1 MIDPKTRGLGAR
13 RPLTLLFL
21 AAAGL
26 LYLAV
31 HHTYQRLNA
40 AVAQQPSQQRSPQ
53 QELLYRNNIAIALM
67 EQFNFREALGE
78 LGQCSKIDGKFVPA
92 LVNSGLAHFYLQ
104 EFPQAEAF
112 FKKAVTLNPSQPNA
126 LFALGM
132 IYRNQ
137 NQMDAALESFSRI
150 LAADAQDSPTLY
162 QAGQIYL
169 KQQKYQ
175 QAVDT
180 LKKVIELSPYDIA
193 AHYNLATALIR
204 KGDQADGQRMMETF
218 THLREKGG
226 ISNTGTQYG
235 EQGKYMLAI
244 GEYADIKG
252 LTSSSLATLARPVKF
267 VDATDAAGIR
277 FQHGASSSPKPSP
290 LAPMSEQE
298 LVASLGSGASFW
310 DYDND
315 GHLDIFL
322 GNSSG
327 TGATSQGVLLHGN
340 GKGSFTDVT
349 EKSGIQA
356 DGLTMGAYWGDLN
369 NDGRADLFLT
379 QYGTN
384 RLYQNNGD
392 GTFSDVSGK
401 AGITADGH
409 W

>member
-1 MIDPKTRGLGAR
+1 M
-13 RPLTLLFL
+13 TLLSL
-21 AAAGL
+21 AAATL
-26 LYLAV
+26 LYLAA

-40 AVAQQPSQQRSPQ
+40 AAAQQPSQERSPQ

-78 LGQCSKIDGKFVPA
+78 LAQCSKIDPKFVPA

-112 FKKAVTLNPSQPNA
+112 FKKAVALNPSQPNA

-137 NQMDAALESFSRI
+137 NQMDAALESFSKI

-204 KGDQADGQRMMETF
+204 KGDQADGQKMMETF
-218 THLREKGG
+218 TRLREKGG

-252 LTSSSLATLARPVKF
+252 LSSSIPTTPVRPVKF
-267 VDATDAAGIR
+267 VDATEAAGIR
-277 FQHGASSSPKPSP
+277 FQHGASSSPKSP

-298 LVASLGSGASFW
+298 LVASLGSGAAFW

-315 GHLDIFL
+315 GHLDVFL

-327 TGATSQGVLLHGN
+327 AGAGSQGILLHSD
-340 GKGSFTDVT
+340 GKGGFTDVT
-349 EKSGIQA
+349 AKSGIQG
-356 DGLTMGAYWGDLN
+356 DGLTMGAYWGDLE
-369 NDGRADLFLT
+369 
-379 QYGTN
+379 Q
-384 RLYQNNGD
+384 
-392 GTFSDVSGK
+392 
-401 AGITADGH
+401 
-409 W
+409 

>member
-1 MIDPKTRGLGAR
+1 
-13 RPLTLLFL
+13 
-21 AAAGL
+21 
-26 LYLAV
+26 
-31 HHTYQRLNA
+31 
-40 AVAQQPSQQRSPQ
+40 
-53 QELLYRNNIAIALM
+53 M

-78 LGQCSKIDGKFVPA
+78 LGQCSKIDPKFVPA

-112 FKKAVTLNPSQPNA
+112 FKKAVALNPSQPNA

-137 NQMDAALESFSRI
+137 NQMDAALESFSKI

-204 KGDQADGQRMMETF
+204 KGDQADGQKMMETF
-218 THLREKGG
+218 TRLREKGG

-252 LTSSSLATLARPVKF
+252 LSSSVL
-267 VDATDAAGIR
+267 
-277 FQHGASSSPKPSP
+277 
-290 LAPMSEQE
+290 
-298 LVASLGSGASFW
+298 
-310 DYDND
+310 YN
-315 GHLDIFL
+315 
-322 GNSSG
+322 
-327 TGATSQGVLLHGN
+327 TGATRKVRGRHRSCWHPLPAWGIVQPQIPANANVRTGAGRVDGIGRGLL
-340 GKGSFTDVT
+340 
-349 EKSGIQA
+349 
-356 DGLTMGAYWGDLN
+356 GLRQRWPP
-369 NDGRADLFLT
+369 
-379 QYGTN
+379 
-384 RLYQNNGD
+384 
-392 GTFSDVSGK
+392 
-401 AGITADGH
+401 
-409 W
+409 

>member
-1 MIDPKTRGLGAR
+1 MLSLL
-13 RPLTLLFL
+13 PLAFFYL
-21 AAAGL
+21 AA
-26 LYLAV
+26 

-40 AVAQQPSQQRSPQ
+40 AAAQQASQERSPQ

-78 LGQCSKIDGKFVPA
+78 LGQCSKIDPKFVPA

-112 FKKAVTLNPSQPNA
+112 FKKAVALNPSQPNA

-137 NQMDAALESFSRI
+137 NQMDAALESFSKI

-204 KGDQADGQRMMETF
+204 KGDQADGQKMMETF
-218 THLREKGG
+218 TRLREKGG

-252 LTSSSLATLARPVKF
+252 LSSSVLYY
-267 VDATDAAGIR
+267 
-277 FQHGASSSPKPSP
+277 
-290 LAPMSEQE
+290 
-298 LVASLGSGASFW
+298 SGATRKVCGRHRSCW
-310 DYDND
+310 NP
-315 GHLDIFL
+315 LPAWSVVQPQIST
-322 GNSSG
+322 NANVR
-327 TGATSQGVLLHGN
+327 TGAGRVDGIGCGLL
-340 GKGSFTDVT
+340 
-349 EKSGIQA
+349 
-356 DGLTMGAYWGDLN
+356 GLRQRWPP
-369 NDGRADLFLT
+369 
-379 QYGTN
+379 
-384 RLYQNNGD
+384 
-392 GTFSDVSGK
+392 
-401 AGITADGH
+401 
-409 W
+409 

>member
-1 MIDPKTRGLGAR
+1 MIDPKTRGLAAK
-13 RPLTLLFL
+13 RPLTVLSL
-21 AAAGL
+21 AAATL
-26 LYLAV
+26 LYVAA

-40 AVAQQPSQQRSPQ
+40 AAAQQPSQQRSPQ

-78 LGQCSKIDGKFVPA
+78 LAQCLKIDPKFVPA

-112 FKKAVTLNPSQPNA
+112 FKKAVALNPSQPNA

-137 NQMDAALESFSRI
+137 NQMDAALESFSKI

-180 LKKVIELSPYDIA
+180 LRKVIELSPYDIA

-204 KGDQADGQRMMETF
+204 KGDQADGQKMMETF
-218 THLREKGG
+218 TRLREKGG

-252 LTSSSLATLARPVKF
+252 LSSSSPVTLARPVKF
-267 VDATDAAGIR
+267 VDATEAAGIR
-277 FQHGASSSPKPSP
+277 FQHGASSSPK
-290 LAPMSEQE
+290 
-298 LVASLGSGASFW
+298 VAASANVRTGIGCVDGIGRGLLG
-310 DYDND
+310 
-315 GHLDIFL
+315 LR
-322 GNSSG
+322 
-327 TGATSQGVLLHGN
+327 Q
-340 GKGSFTDVT
+340 
-349 EKSGIQA
+349 
-356 DGLTMGAYWGDLN
+356 
-369 NDGRADLFLT
+369 
-379 QYGTN
+379 
-384 RLYQNNGD
+384 
-392 GTFSDVSGK
+392 
-401 AGITADGH
+401 
-409 W
+409 